1 MCVTGLRRRA
11 NTTRADRSL
20 TGRWQCTCLRTAAS
34 MRDSGF
40 LCNYSVLPCE
50 DRDSVLLCEAQ
61 SFSTVS
67 YFDGVSFSRQ
77 NTTRA
82 DRSLTGRWQGTC
94 LRTASSVRDFFCNTI
109 SEDSCFIWNYGISPS
124 LRSSVL
130 SISFFDV
137 VSVLDAI
144 SFIWVRPGET
154 IHNKNKYHN
163 KY

>member
-1 MCVTGLRRRA
+1 MDVRDRPPPARQHYQGRQVTNREVA
-11 NTTRADRSL
+11 VHVSAH
-20 TGRWQCTCLRTAAS
+20 C
-34 MRDSGF
+34 GF
-40 LCNYSVLPCE
+40 YARFRLP
-50 DRDSVLLCEAQ
+50 LIIL
-61 SFSTVS
+61 SFLAKIEIRYFFAKLSPSVS